1 MKHLTAYRMLIN
13 SLLSMH
19 TMCYKDVNQQSTWHA
34 HYVLHEANII
44 SIVNV
49 MSIPIYKANGKHTTE
64 MFLRHFPQLVVRM
77 LFIFFDVMLYHI

>member
-13 SLLSMH
+13 SLLGMH

-49 MSIPIYKANGKHTTE
+49 MSIPIYKANGKHATDSEPNWLKLLRCFYDT
-64 MFLRHFPQLVVRM
+64 FLS
-77 LFIFFDVMLYHI
+77 